1 MFIMFSRMSLR
12 LTTPYSFR
20 SFHTKPQHI
29 YYTQYYCI
37 QTIRGISKGSG
48 CIIII
53 FFCIIY
59 ISSSIYSLLHDIKR
73 QIRLFT
79 SNVTQTPKGF
89 QKVFIYIIHNIDIRK
104 VLKGS
109 YVCLCTSSSMSSR
122 MQTSKEFQEA
132 IMYVYIRRT

>member
-1 MFIMFSRMSLR
+1 MFSRMSL
-12 LTTPYSFR
+12 TTNYTLLFSIISYKTTTYILHAILLYIDNQGNFKR
-20 SFHTKPQHI
+20 EQQL
-29 YYTQYYCI
+29 YY
-37 QTIRGISKGSG
+37 
-48 CIIII
+48 
-53 FFCIIY
+53 FFFYIIY

-89 QKVFIYIIHNIDIRK
+89 QKVFIYIIRNIDIRK

-109 YVCLCTSSSMSSR
+109 YVRLCTSSSMSSR
-122 MQTSKEFQEA
+122 TQTSKEFQEA

>member
-1 MFIMFSRMSLR
+1 MFSRMSL
-12 LTTPYSFR
+12 TTNYTLLFSIISYKTTTYILHAILLYIDDQGNFKR
-20 SFHTKPQHI
+20 KQQL
-29 YYTQYYCI
+29 YYFY
-37 QTIRGISKGSG
+37 
-48 CIIII
+48 

-89 QKVFIYIIHNIDIRK
+89 QKVFIYIIRNIDIRK

-109 YVCLCTSSSMSSR
+109 YVCLCMSSSMSSR
-122 MQTSKEFQEA
+122 MQMSREFQEA